1 MKTLLRFLSAKAA
14 ISFPLLVSLL
24 FLSCEE
30 VIDLDLSGVE
40 NQIVIEGTISETYSG
55 SRVKLSFA
63 ASAFKKSQP
72 RAATGAVVT
81 LRDDLGNSETLNEIQ
96 PGIYAPTS
104 ILGAA
109 HRTYTL
115 TVEFGGQRY
124 SAMSTMPAPMSFD
137 SIRSIPLYYDPR
149 FANPVALEYYLSNQP
164 GVEEYCLIKAY
175 QPNDNTVY
183 WTIYSDKYSDG
194 KQVVLD
200 GPAFFSANPTILVDL
215 ISIDKAT
222 YEYFYALR
230 QITGGDGLELPDL
243 LAINEYNPKS
253 NLTNNALGYFSAQ
266 AQTTYVL
273 TRE

>member
-1 MKTLLRFLSAKAA
+1 MTTLLRFLSTRAA
-14 ISFPLLVSLL
+14 TALSLMVSVL

-30 VIDLDLSGVE
+30 VIELDLSEVE
-40 NQIVIEGTISETYSG
+40 NQIVIEGTISEVYSA

-63 ASAFKKSQP
+63 ESAFKKSQP
-72 RAATGAVVT
+72 RVATGAVVT

-96 PGIYAPTS
+96 PGIYAPTG
-104 ILGAA
+104 ILGAP

-124 SAMSTMPAPMSFD
+124 AAVSTMPEPMSFD
-137 SIRSIPLYYDPR
+137 SIQSIPLYYDPR
-149 FANPVALEYYLSNQP
+149 FPNPVALKYYLSNRP

-200 GPAFFSANPTILVDL
+200 GPTFFSPTRTILVDL
-215 ISIDKAT
+215 IAVDKAT
-222 YEYFYALR
+222 YDYFYTLR
-230 QITGGDGLELPDL
+230 QITGGDDIEVPDL

-266 AQTTYVL
+266 AQRTYVL